1 MYFSNITSN
10 EEGSAL
16 SFPDQIQEI
25 LRLKN
30 PYGDIIKLADESSH
44 SKTKELMD
52 QQIQTDNF
60 NTL

>member
-52 QQIQTDNF
+52 Q
-60 NTL
+60 